1 MMIVMALIGEDDDID
16 NNIDG
21 DDDIDDD
28 EDEDD
33 NWMCDGE

>member
-1 MMIVMALIGEDDDID
+1 MIVMALIGEDDDID